1 MLDEVLVKS
10 GLALLVSPSSS
21 PVMQYPSLSPSAKI
35 CTNCGALQWPIHCNL
50 QLSVR
55 FAIAHRDCMT
65 GPEGLPAPACTR
77 NAEWKLMLFA
87 APRVGQSSNG
97 SSGGPLGTRKP
108 RSFLPCLM
116 QLPLVRIHP
125 CTSGVESSMELP
137 PEQFSSAFRC
147 TEGAW
152 HSTAPLATFNA
163 PAHAWNMEHLS
174 VESSRQQT
182 CSSSSLNWPGTPA
195 HCGN

>member
-1 MLDEVLVKS
+1 VDVGRSARQIGFSFV
-10 GLALLVSPSSS
+10 GFPSSS

-116 QLPLVRIHP
+116 QLPLV
-125 CTSGVESSMELP
+125 ES
-137 PEQFSSAFRC
+137 
-147 TEGAW
+147 T
-152 HSTAPLATFNA
+152 LA
-163 PAHAWNMEHLS
+163 HREW
-174 VESSRQQT
+174 SRRW
-182 CSSSSLNWPGTPA
+182 SYLRSSLAQHSVARKELGTARLHSRPSTRRPTPGTWNISA
-195 HCGN
+195 WKVHGNKLAVQVH